1 MPQKPIKAPVQ
12 PFEAALEHV
21 LDKIDSCEDGA
32 AVFMCAG
39 RVVCVKRTAAR
50 YEKQVDKRAKLLV
63 GVYDSGADYRWV
75 RADLMEFYQ
84 GAQR

>member
-1 MPQKPIKAPVQ
+1 MPQQTIKAPVQ
-12 PFEAALEHV
+12 PFEAALEQV
-21 LDKIDSCEDGA
+21 IETIDSCADGA

-39 RVVCVKRTAAR
+39 RVVCVKRSATSYASQV
-50 YEKQVDKRAKLLV
+50 EKRVNRLV

-84 GAQR
+84 GAQQ